1 MKHEISEL
9 LPFYANGTLDEL
21 DRSRVETELA
31 TCPACADELHHVE
44 ALASALRA
52 RAAAAPS
59 LPPNV
64 LDAALARINTPAHS
78 AASTRFRTAWWGV
91 PARYATAAALVVG
104 FSAAGLAAWHA
115 RDTGGQGVAS
125 GTGATDRGT
134 TLVYRVTPGPAAKL
148 QPKMRVNTGQP
159 AAVAQANAEAA
170 PPPSVAKQHRLA
182 KKARLELIVRDVEA
196 SLKAAQAMVR
206 GAGGDVTALADAN
219 PHGTDTVHGAS
230 LEVEVP
236 AGRLDDTLDH
246 LGLLGTVQNRVIDAE
261 DLDAAIVDQ
270 EARLRNLRRAEN
282 DLRALMDRGG
292 KVTDILTVQQNLN
305 DTRGQ
310 IEQLD
315 AQHQRDLHR
324 VATSTI
330 SIQLTED
337 RPNATPAKPGPSARI
352 DGAWHSGLNAL
363 ANTLISLIS
372 TIAWCVAYSPL
383 PLALAGI
390 AYTATRLLGRR
401 RATAP

>member
-9 LPFYANGTLDEL
+9 LPFYANGTLGEP
-21 DRSRVETELA
+21 DRTRVETELA
-31 TCPACADELHHVE
+31 ICRTCADELQHVE
-44 ALASALRA
+44 ALASALQA
-52 RAAAAPS
+52 RAAAAPA
-59 LPPNV
+59 LPPHV
-64 LDAALARINTPAHS
+64 LDAALARINTPSVA
-78 AASTRFRTAWWGV
+78 AASTKFRTAWWGV

-104 FSAAGLAAWHA
+104 VSAAGFAAWHA
-115 RDTGGQGVAS
+115 RDAAVQSVTP
-125 GTGATDRGT
+125 
-134 TLVYRVTPGPAAKL
+134 LVYRVTRNPDAKVAATSNSGVAQRPA
-148 QPKMRVNTGQP
+148 T
-159 AAVAQANAEAA
+159 VAQANAEAA

-196 SLKAAQAMVR
+196 ALAAAQAAVR
-206 GAGGDVTALADAN
+206 GAGGDVTSLADAN
-219 PHGTDTVHGAS
+219 PHATEAVHAAT

-246 LGLLGTVQNRVIDAE
+246 LGLLGTVQNRAIDAE
-261 DLDAAIVDQ
+261 DLDATIVDQ

-282 DLRALMDRGG
+282 DLRTLMDRSG
-292 KVTDILTVQQNLN
+292 KVADILTVQQNLS

-315 AQHQRDLHR
+315 AQHQRDVHR

-337 RPNATPAKPGPSARI
+337 RPGAPAKPGPSARI
-352 DGAWHSGLNAL
+352 DGAWHGGLNAL
-363 ANTLISLIS
+363 GDTLVALIS
-372 TIAWCVAYSPL
+372 TIAWCVAYSPV

-390 AYTATRLLGRR
+390 AYTATRLVGRR

>member
-1 MKHEISEL
+1 
-9 LPFYANGTLDEL
+9 
-21 DRSRVETELA
+21 V
-31 TCPACADELHHVE
+31 
-44 ALASALRA
+44 
-52 RAAAAPS
+52 
-59 LPPNV
+59 
-64 LDAALARINTPAHS
+64 
-78 AASTRFRTAWWGV
+78 
-91 PARYATAAALVVG
+91 LVVG

-115 RDTGGQGVAS
+115 RDAGVGS
-125 GTGATDRGT
+125 STP
-134 TLVYRVTPGPAAKL
+134 LVYQVMRSPDAKVAATTSSNAAR
-148 QPKMRVNTGQP
+148 QR
-159 AAVAQANAEAA
+159 AAVAQTNAEAA
-170 PPPSVAKQHRLA
+170 PPPGVAKQHRLA

-196 SLKAAQAMVR
+196 ALKTAQATVHA
-206 GAGGDVTALADAN
+206 AGGDVTALADAN
-219 PHGTDTVHGAS
+219 PHAIDSVHGATM
-230 LEVEVP
+230 EVEVP

-246 LGLLGTVQNRVIDAE
+246 LGLLGTVQNRAIDAE

-282 DLRALMDRGG
+282 DLRALMDRSG

-305 DTRGQ
+305 ETRGQ

-315 AQHQRDLHR
+315 AQHKRDVHR
-324 VATSTI
+324 IATSTI

-337 RPNATPAKPGPSARI
+337 RPTSAPAKPGPSARI

-363 ANTLISLIS
+363 ADTLVSLIS
-372 TIAWCVAYSPL
+372 TIAWCVAYSPV